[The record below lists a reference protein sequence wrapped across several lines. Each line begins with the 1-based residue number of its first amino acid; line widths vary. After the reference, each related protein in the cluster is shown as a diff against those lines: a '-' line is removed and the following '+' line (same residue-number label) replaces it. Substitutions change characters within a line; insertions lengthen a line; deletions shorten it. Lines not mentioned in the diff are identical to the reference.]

1 MKKVEKDRKDI
12 IPYVMIGIVLVVLV
26 WSLYTYA
33 TTDIFGLDYQTA
45 LNAENSS
52 DKCATPA
59 GYTDQ
64 SWREHMSHHP
74 DRYAECLGK

>member
-1 MKKVEKDRKDI
+1 MKKAERDI
-12 IPYVMIGIVLVVLV
+12 IPYIMIGVVFVVLI

-33 TTDIFGLDYQTA
+33 TAPDIFGSAYQAA
-45 LNAENSS
+45 LKAENSS

-74 DRYAECLGK
+74 DRYAECLGT